1 MVMGGRELMV
11 GVSRDDQFGPCV
23 VYGLGGVFAEILR
36 DTTFRVAP
44 VDRQEALDMI
54 NDIRAR
60 GMLTPF
66 RGMEAANL
74 DQLADILIR
83 VAAIGLDHEE
93 IKEIDIN
100 PLMLSHAT
108 FLAVD
113 ALIVLSCARQP

>member
-1 MVMGGRELMV
+1 MV